1 MRVHSVHAVGHGRR
15 KILMD
20 SHPYSYETSIF
31 ILAAPHE
38 EVQVRQTKLYPG
50 FTLDKLVQPSPGP
63 GFKKWQ
69 RWRWP
74 LATSPNAKIFAMW
87 RKICDFF
94 SHSGEDK
101 NEMLPQYL

>member
-1 MRVHSVHAVGHGRR
+1 MCTAIHESESCTGSCNTQGNGGYTRNRGGNVEHQVGYKRT
-15 KILMD
+15 
-20 SHPYSYETSIF
+20 PT
-31 ILAAPHE
+31 
-38 EVQVRQTKLYPG
+38 
-50 FTLDKLVQPSPGP
+50 
-63 GFKKWQ
+63 Q

-87 RKICDFF
+87 RKISDVF